1 MTLRLCCRW
10 YVPLS
15 VVSFLLFSLGRGS
28 RQSRLLSRVS
38 TFMGLSK
45 LPARRVHRYAEL
57 LAARRGSRYTGL
69 PDGALAQDLNLLL
82 LTDHACDY
90 VLL

>member
-1 MTLRLCCRW
+1 
-10 YVPLS
+10 
-15 VVSFLLFSLGRGS
+15 
-28 RQSRLLSRVS
+28 
-38 TFMGLSK
+38 MGLSK

-57 LAARRGSRYTGL
+57 LAARRDSRYAGL

>member
-1 MTLRLCCRW
+1 MCCRW
-10 YVPLS
+10 YVPPLRGEFFS
-15 VVSFLLFSLGRGS
+15 SFSLGRGS

-57 LAARRGSRYTGL
+57 LAARRDSRYVGL